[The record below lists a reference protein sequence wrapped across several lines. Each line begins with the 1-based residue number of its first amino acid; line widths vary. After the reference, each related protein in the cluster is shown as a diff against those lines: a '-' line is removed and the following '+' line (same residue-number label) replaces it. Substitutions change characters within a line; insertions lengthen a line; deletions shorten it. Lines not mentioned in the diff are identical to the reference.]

1 MTRLKLLGLWLL
13 CMAVM
18 PLLCVAMLGFA
29 LAAKND
35 RAFYMAYAYDE
46 AGAVAIGGPPGST
59 VSSRTGRAL
68 VAGRCWAKILA
79 PIIDFF
85 FGKGHCL
92 SHANDKP

>member
-13 CMAVM
+13 CQLVTPILSLAQ
-18 PLLCVAMLGFA
+18 LFFA
-29 LAAKND
+29 LTGKEE
-35 RAFYMAYAYDE
+35 RAFYMAYAQDE
-46 AGAVAIGGPPGST
+46 AGAIAIGGPIGST

-68 VAGRCWAKILA
+68 RGGRLWARLLA
-79 PIIDFF
+79 PVIDLF